1 MNFNITIPPSSIGGW
16 ISLGIYAFTA
26 LFALIGFFTG
36 LRRGFT
42 KTVIRLCT
50 VVAAGVIAYFAAAS
64 LVGAFDTAFAGKTL
78 EEAIISVYPEYET
91 AVAPSTREIIAA
103 FDIETA
109 ELIIGGVTAL
119 VISPLLFLAA
129 FGVCRA
135 LLLLVDWLIGALLKK
150 TNSHKGALSTLT
162 GGLVGIVQ
170 GALIAVIVLIPISGM
185 LTLSGSVKADLLAR
199 EDFSDEK
206 RASVESFYAQYLDEP
221 IANPL
226 VTLVNGYGGEKIY
239 AELSKTKIGET
250 TYAMTEHVSL
260 AAGVAIDVAELKGMN
275 WQRPTPEQEAA
286 IERIVDG
293 MGEDDY
299 TARVLAGVLRGSS
312 KALANNISAFGLE
325 APYDALF
332 TEAFAIFET
341 SDESNV
347 GADLDTMLHVYF
359 ILADNELLIYISEN
373 NTEGMKSK
381 LTERIEDELIVDNL
395 IDTLQQNERTAP
407 LVTLFTKLSVSI
419 MADQLGLDED
429 TIQLYEGLKDDVNG
443 VLALNRSDF
452 DTEEEYK
459 AEVNTQLSA
468 ALESNGILLED
479 DIVAGMTD
487 YVAENYSEHTEITDE
502 MVNDA
507 ILSYYSS
514 YVEFMQA
521 NGENTDNSSSGTES
535 TEEQ

>member
-1 MNFNITIPPSSIGGW
+1 
-16 ISLGIYAFTA
+16 
-26 LFALIGFFTG
+26 
-36 LRRGFT
+36 
-42 KTVIRLCT
+42 
-50 VVAAGVIAYFAAAS
+50 
-64 LVGAFDTAFAGKTL
+64 
-78 EEAIISVYPEYET
+78 
-91 AVAPSTREIIAA
+91 
-103 FDIETA
+103 
-109 ELIIGGVTAL
+109 
-119 VISPLLFLAA
+119 
-129 FGVCRA
+129 
-135 LLLLVDWLIGALLKK
+135 
-150 TNSHKGALSTLT
+150 
-162 GGLVGIVQ
+162 
-170 GALIAVIVLIPISGM
+170 
-185 LTLSGSVKADLLAR
+185 
-199 EDFSDEK
+199 
-206 RASVESFYAQYLDEP
+206 
-221 IANPL
+221 
-226 VTLVNGYGGEKIY
+226 
-239 AELSKTKIGET
+239 
-250 TYAMTEHVSL
+250 
-260 AAGVAIDVAELKGMN
+260 
-275 WQRPTPEQEAA
+275 
-286 IERIVDG
+286 

-312 KALANNISAFGLE
+312 KALANTISAFGLE